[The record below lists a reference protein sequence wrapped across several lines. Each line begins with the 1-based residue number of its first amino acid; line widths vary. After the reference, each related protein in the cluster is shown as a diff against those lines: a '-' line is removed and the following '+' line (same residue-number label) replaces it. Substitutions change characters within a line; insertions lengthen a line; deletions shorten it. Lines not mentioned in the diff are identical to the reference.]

1 VKAIHTYGA
10 HPSQHAELF
19 LPDND
24 LGDATATAVV
34 IHGGFWRDRY
44 DRHLMDGLCA
54 DLAANGWAA
63 ANLEYRRVGADGG
76 GWPAT
81 FDDVRAGIEALTAV
95 DGIPLDRI
103 VTIGHSA
110 GGHLALWAA
119 SATGAV
125 TDVVSLAGVTDLEEA
140 YRLGLSTDATGSFL
154 GGSPSEVP
162 ERYAAASP
170 MALLPLGVPML
181 LVHGDRDEN
190 VPVGLSIAFA
200 GAARDAGDDVELVV
214 RPGIDHFEVI
224 DPSGESWR
232 IVMDWL
238 GG

>member
-1 VKAIHTYGA
+1 MRSIERYGD

-19 LPDND
+19 LPDE
-24 LGDATATAVV
+24 GPAEATAVV

-54 DLAANGWAA
+54 DLAASGWAA
-63 ANLEYRRVGADGG
+63 WNLEYRRVGDDGG

-81 FDDVRAGIEALTAV
+81 CDDIKCGIDALAAVAGGL
-95 DGIPLDRI
+95 PLDRI

-119 SATGAV
+119 ATVDGV
-125 TDVVSLAGVTDLEEA
+125 TGVVSLAGVSDLVDA
-140 YRLGLSTDATGSFL
+140 YRRGLSSDATGSFM
-154 GGSPSEVP
+154 GGTPDEVP

-170 MALLPLGVPML
+170 MALLPIGVPAL
-181 LVHGDRDEN
+181 LVHGDHDEN
-190 VPVGLSIAFA
+190 VPVELSVSFA
-200 GAARDAGDDVELVV
+200 DAARAAGDEVELVI
-214 RPGIDHFEVI
+214 RPGVDHFEVI
-224 DPSGESWR
+224 DPRGESWR

-238 GG
+238 GD